1 MFGGFEEPFPNLG
14 FRSVHPALGYGGRAD
29 RNRHGDRQVAPTD
42 MFGSMFNNMFT
53 NMNSM
58 MANMHR
64 NFVSVSSKDKIYM
77 ECVFLVAGS
86 CFLWLATTVKM
97 VSYSGFENG

>member
-14 FRSVHPALGYGGRAD
+14 FRSMHPALGYGGRAD

-77 ECVFLVAGS
+77 KCVFSSRQLLFMAGY
-86 CFLWLATTVKM
+86 
-97 VSYSGFENG
+97 YSENGQLLRL